1 MRARKLELRHNEVI
15 QMLRDKEMD
24 LKADEVVEKFPTIEA
39 VCESL
44 KKYEYKD
51 QKYQIVAPRNVKD
64 ILAEGM
70 N

>member
-1 MRARKLELRHNEVI
+1 
-15 QMLRDKEMD
+15 MLRDKEMD

-64 ILAEGM
+64 ILAE
-70 N
+70 